1 MNWDAI
7 PSQDEST
14 PKRPA
19 TRRVTEEIHNFLH
32 RVQHTGSSGSPS
44 LSRGNSTRSRHRPP
58 PRSALRQRI
67 ITAYKKYTCTDT
79 QRFLQAVAD
88 EDLPTVLRFL
98 FPTLG
103 RQTSAGVG
111 HSDTAVGTPPVPKF
125 EELTPEGYSL
135 SSNLSDPGTSP
146 NWDPT
151 HTPISPNVCDESQR
165 TALHIAASKG
175 NVAMILMLIR
185 AGADVNT
192 RDVLGNTPLHIA
204 VVSNYINCVLALLQ
218 AGADITASNGSRN
231 PVTPLDLA
239 RNRLRSIRTHER
251 SILGCWDQEDG
262 KKLPSPTKGDEVPPG
277 WSNVRHD
284 FHRVVSNIKEI
295 IQILQFYA
303 SRTAPGHPP
312 HSGVNAPFNAPSATS
327 LVLRQPPQF
336 TLNATG
342 LSPSE
347 PSDHRIIAS
356 ELDQLLGKL
365 TNLDLDNPL
374 VSRSDIAAIPNLP
387 NSGSSETRT
396 PTDSMLVTTSH
407 ARRAVP
413 GGTGEKEMDE
423 ILDRLEKLLCDL

>member
-1 MNWDAI
+1 MNWDAN
-7 PSQDEST
+7 PSQNKST
-14 PKRPA
+14 PKRPT
-19 TRRVTEEIHNFLH
+19 TRHVTEEIHNFLH
-32 RVQHTGSSGSPS
+32 RVQHGGSSGSPS
-44 LSRGNSTRSRHRPP
+44 LPRKDASRSRPRPA

-67 ITAYKKYTCTDT
+67 ITAYKQYTCTDT
-79 QRFLQAVAD
+79 RRFLQAVAD

-103 RQTSAGVG
+103 RQTAAGVG
-111 HSDTAVGTPPVPKF
+111 HSGTAVGTPPVPKF
-125 EELTPEGYSL
+125 EELTPEGFSIP
-135 SSNLSDPGTSP
+135 SNLSDPGTSP
-146 NWDPT
+146 SWDPT

-185 AGADVNT
+185 AGADVNA

-262 KKLPSPTKGDEVPPG
+262 SELPPSSKGKEIPPG
-277 WSNVRHD
+277 WSKMRHD
-284 FHRVVSNIKEI
+284 FHRVVNNVKEI

-303 SRTAPGHPP
+303 SRTARGHPP
-312 HSGVNAPFNAPSATS
+312 HSGVNTPFDITPATS
-327 LVLRQPPQF
+327 LVVCQPPLLS
-336 TLNATG
+336 LNATG

-347 PSDHRIIAS
+347 PSNHRIVAS

-365 TNLDLDNPL
+365 TNLDLDSPL
-374 VSRSDIAAIPNLP
+374 VAHPDIATFP
-387 NSGSSETRT
+387 SSSSSDPSATRA
-396 PTDSMLVTTSH
+396 PTDTMVVTTSH
-407 ARRAVP
+407 TRRAVP
-413 GGTGEKEMDE
+413 GGASEKEMDE
-423 ILDRLEKLLCDL
+423 ILDRLEKLLCEL